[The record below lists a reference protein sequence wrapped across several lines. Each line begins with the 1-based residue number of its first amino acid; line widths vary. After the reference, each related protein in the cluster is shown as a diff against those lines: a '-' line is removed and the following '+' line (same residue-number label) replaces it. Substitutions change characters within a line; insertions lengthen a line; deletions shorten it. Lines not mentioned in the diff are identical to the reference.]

1 MDHELLTGKLNA
13 YGFSLPALRF
23 INDYL
28 SNRKQRLKIENTCST
43 CLGTIF
49 TVLQGSI
56 LGPLLFNIFLANL
69 FVAIND
75 IDIASYADDNT
86 PCMIANNVDDLMIFL
101 EQASNGS
108 FEWLKN
114 NLLKS
119 NADKCRLLVSTDD
132 RVSMNVDGFKINK
145 SDTEKLLGEKFDNH
159 MTFDDHISDICKK
172 ASFGQSYTIHGNC
185 EETHTHES
193 FFHFTV

>member
-1 MDHELLTGKLNA
+1 M
-13 YGFSLPALRF
+13 F
-23 INDYL
+23 
-28 SNRKQRLKIENTCST
+28 
-43 CLGTIF
+43 
-49 TVLQGSI
+49 
-56 LGPLLFNIFLANL
+56 FLANL

>member
-1 MDHELLTGKLNA
+1 MVYEQVDHELLTAKLNA

-23 INDYL
+23 INYYL
-28 SNRKQRLKIENTCST
+28 SNRKQRTKIENTCST
-43 CLGTIF
+43 CLGIIL

-56 LGPLLFNIFLANL
+56 LGPLLFNVFLANL
-69 FVAIND
+69 FVTIND

-86 PCMIANNVDDLMIFL
+86 PCMIANNVDDLMISL

-132 RVSMNVDGFKINK
+132 RVG
-145 SDTEKLLGEKFDNH
+145 
-159 MTFDDHISDICKK
+159 
-172 ASFGQSYTIHGNC
+172 
-185 EETHTHES
+185 HECRW
-193 FFHFTV
+193 V